1 MRTQDEHTRR
11 RVRLTLIGVIV
22 LLMLAMLQGPCPT
35 TTSAA
40 PTTNQ
45 TVRYTLDPTK
55 GKFIAHAFAGGLL
68 WFKGHDHYLAARD
81 FSGEVELTP
90 NAVAPASLRLVV
102 KANSLEETG
111 TDFTDQQKQIINKE
125 VREIVLL
132 PDQYPEIVFQSTS
145 VTAKPAAAGQY
156 DLMITGNLTL
166 HGVTRQ
172 EKIPVKL
179 SLSDQDFQAVGQFS
193 IDRDDYK
200 VKATSAFHGLV
211 RVKDKVRFEFDIVG
225 HRK

>member
-1 MRTQDEHTRR
+1 MQSLDEHARR
-11 RVRLTLIGVIV
+11 KVRLTLIGVI
-22 LLMLAMLQGPCPT
+22 LLLTLAVLQGPYPT
-35 TTSAA
+35 TAST
-40 PTTNQ
+40 PRTTNQ
-45 TVRYTLDPTK
+45 AARYTIDPTK

-90 NAVAPASLRLVV
+90 NTVAPASLRLVV

-125 VREIVLL
+125 VRDIVLH

-145 VTAKPAAAGQY
+145 VTAKPAAPGQY
-156 DLMITGNLTL
+156 DLLIVGNLTL

-179 SLSDQDFQAVGQFS
+179 SLADQDFQAVGHFS
-193 IDRDDYK
+193 IDRDHYN

-211 RVKDKVRFEFDIVG
+211 TVKDNVRFEFDIVG